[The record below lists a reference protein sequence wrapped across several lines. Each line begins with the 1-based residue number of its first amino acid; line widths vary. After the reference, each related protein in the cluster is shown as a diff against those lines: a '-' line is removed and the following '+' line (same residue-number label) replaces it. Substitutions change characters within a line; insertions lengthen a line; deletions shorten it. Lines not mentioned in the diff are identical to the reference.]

1 LSFQDVHDSGVE
13 PEVGNTHPDFGC
25 KAAAI
30 KVAGGRVSVVMPT
43 MSESPAEI
51 QIASNRLRLQGVALE
66 AMPESTATPALE
78 AALVDRGRQIER
90 TKQGL
95 VLLSL
100 ATLLLWIREIAL
112 LGLAIGAI
120 AVVLILVGASAFGSR
135 HSSLA
140 WTSAITFVIVW
151 LVSFGLV
158 ASLAGT
164 IRSLP
169 TGASGPET
177 ASKVLAAF
185 DTTLYALLVVV
196 SILSICSALI
206 AFGLEDRLG
215 RLLLCAGVAAQ
226 IAVSVSIF
234 VFVLIPLVHR
244 AIEQT
249 FAVTPPDMSIITA
262 ADAQVRSLRGLA
274 VLNSIPA
281 VLFAGAY
288 LWAYRLIARG
298 ETPSPRGAP
307 SPQRL

>member
-1 LSFQDVHDSGVE
+1 
-13 PEVGNTHPDFGC
+13 
-25 KAAAI
+25 
-30 KVAGGRVSVVMPT
+30 
-43 MSESPAEI
+43 
-51 QIASNRLRLQGVALE
+51 
-66 AMPESTATPALE
+66 
-78 AALVDRGRQIER
+78 
-90 TKQGL
+90 
-95 VLLSL
+95 
-100 ATLLLWIREIAL
+100 
-112 LGLAIGAI
+112 
-120 AVVLILVGASAFGSR
+120 
-135 HSSLA
+135 
-140 WTSAITFVIVW
+140 
-151 LVSFGLV
+151 VSFGLV

-234 VFVLIPLVHR
+234 VFVLIPLVHQ

-281 VLFAGAY
+281 ALFAGAY
-288 LWAYRLIARG
+288 LWAYRRIARG
-298 ETPSPRGAP
+298 ETPSPRGAF